1 MSINVMSQFARS
13 NRSYKF
19 RSYKSHWIRKAGLD
33 PEKDKIDP
41 AFIAIGNLQER
52 ICNLWDGIADVDKN
66 RNPLQTIVQ
75 HKQNIQDCALKGI
88 QQINKSKE
96 STYKAVSRRIDE
108 LGKEMNDR
116 LGIKNSDD
124 LKEIRQV
131 LREMSPKERN
141 LALINAARDADSEIL
156 SALVYGHPVASGL
169 KSMKDIER
177 YVDSAKDIH
186 CKDLQDQ
193 QQVLTDAIN
202 FVEDALKS
210 SECFAMASGPTPI
223 DKKKI
228 EAAQAAAQR
237 LNDNL
242 QFVRPNPDPEPEPG
256 TQE

>member
-1 MSINVMSQFARS
+1 MSISTLSQFARS

-19 RSYKSHWIRKAGLD
+19 RSYKDHWIRRAGLD

-52 ICNLWDGIADVDKN
+52 ICNLWDSVADVDKN
-66 RNPLQTIVQ
+66 RNPLENLVQ
-75 HKQNIQDCALKGI
+75 HKQNIQDSALKGI
-88 QQINKSKE
+88 AQINRSKE
-96 STYKAVSRRIDE
+96 TTYRAVSRRINE
-108 LGKEMNDR
+108 IGEEMNDR

-141 LALINAARDADSEIL
+141 QALSNAVRNGDSELL

-186 CKDLQDQ
+186 CKDLKDQ
-193 QQVLTDAIN
+193 QQVLADAVT
-202 FVEDALKS
+202 FVEDALVS
-210 SECFAMASGPTPI
+210 SERFAMASGPTPL

-228 EAAQAAAQR
+228 EAAQAAAMR
-237 LNDNL
+237 LNRNIDEIP
-242 QFVRPNPDPEPEPG
+242 QEPG

>member
-1 MSINVMSQFARS
+1 MSVSTLSQFARS

-19 RSYKSHWIRKAGLD
+19 HSYKDHWIRCVGLD

-66 RNPLQTIVQ
+66 RNPLQTTVQ
-75 HKQNIQDCALKGI
+75 HKQNIQDSALKGI
-88 QQINKSKE
+88 AQINKSKGT
-96 STYKAVSRRIDE
+96 TYKAVQRRINE
-108 LGKEMNDR
+108 IGEEMNDR
-116 LGIKNSDD
+116 LGIKNSDN

-131 LREMSPKERN
+131 LREMTPKERN
-141 LALINAARDADSEIL
+141 QALNNAVRDADGELL

-177 YVDSAKDIH
+177 YIDAAKDIH
-186 CKDLQDQ
+186 CKDLKDQ
-193 QQVLTDAIN
+193 QQVLADAVT

-210 SECFAMASGPTPI
+210 SERFAMAVGPTPL

-228 EAAQAAAQR
+228 EAAQAAAMR
-237 LNDNL
+237 LNRNIDEIL
-242 QFVRPNPDPEPEPG
+242 QEPG
-256 TQE
+256 KF

>member
-1 MSINVMSQFARS
+1 MSMSQFARS

-19 RSYKSHWIRKAGLD
+19 RSYKDFWIKKAGLD
-33 PEKDKIDP
+33 PERDKIDP

-66 RNPLQTIVQ
+66 RNPLENLVQ
-75 HKQNIQDCALKGI
+75 HKQNIQDSALKGI
-88 QQINKSKE
+88 AQINRSKE
-96 STYKAVSRRIDE
+96 TTYRAVSRRIDE

-141 LALINAARDADSEIL
+141 QALRDAARSGDGELL
-156 SALVYGHPVASGL
+156 SAIVYGHPVASGL
-169 KSMKDIER
+169 KSMKDLER
-177 YVDSAKDIH
+177 IIDTAKDIH
-186 CKDLQDQ
+186 CKDLKDQ
-193 QQVLTDAIN
+193 QQVLADAIN

-210 SECFAMASGPTPI
+210 SERFAMASGPTQL

-228 EAAQAAAQR
+228 EAAQAAAMR
-237 LNDNL
+237 LNRNIDEIP
-242 QFVRPNPDPEPEPG
+242 QEPG